1 MVDREPPFQFP
12 FCSSFGF
19 LLQRSWSSVRLA
31 LHNTNFRL
39 TCLALMKEREKTDGT
54 TTLESETEEK
64 QELDDQVQPTLFL
77 SRKLIYRKFK
87 S

>member
-1 MVDREPPFQFP
+1 
-12 FCSSFGF
+12 
-19 LLQRSWSSVRLA
+19 
-31 LHNTNFRL
+31 
-39 TCLALMKEREKTDGT
+39 MKEREKTDGT